1 MPSRSPHEIEL
12 LISKIVESQHFWN
25 IFTLENRDRVKK
37 SDAGK
42 EVLEVLD

>member
-1 MPSRSPHEIEL
+1 MPSTSTQKIEL

-25 IFTLENRDRVKK
+25 IFALENRDRVKK

-42 EVLEVLD
+42 EVLD